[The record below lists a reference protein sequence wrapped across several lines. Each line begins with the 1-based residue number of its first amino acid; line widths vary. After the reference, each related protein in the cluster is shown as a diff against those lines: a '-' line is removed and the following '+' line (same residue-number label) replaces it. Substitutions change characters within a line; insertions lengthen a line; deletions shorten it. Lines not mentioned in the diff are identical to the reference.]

1 MASPDSSITV
11 DKERVPKTVEI
22 ILTRASAVR
31 LSEPAPSREHLDL
44 MIRAAANAPDHGR
57 LRPWRFIVIKREDR
71 ARFGE
76 ILADILIQADSG
88 AAPELLQRERD
99 KAMRAPMILVAV
111 AKVNPAAKI
120 PAMEQ
125 VLAVAASVENL
136 ILAAHALG
144 YGTMWKTGAPAYDES
159 LKRALSL
166 EKTDQIVGFLYL
178 GTTVGRTMARDIR
191 TDGILSFF

>member
-11 DKERVPKTVEI
+11 DKERVPKAVEI
-22 ILTRASAVR
+22 ILTRASAIR

-57 LRPWRFIVIKREDR
+57 LRPWRFIVIKPEDR